1 MNIIKRNI
9 PNILTLTNLTSGL
22 FATLFA
28 ISGDLELAAICIF
41 IGVLFDFSDG
51 FVARIL
57 KANSELGKQLDSLAD
72 LISFGVAP
80 GMILFQLIHIS
91 ITSEKFLSTT
101 DLELST
107 LYPTMVA
114 FLIPIFSAIRLGKF
128 NLDTSQSSVFIGL
141 PTPASAIIIYQF
153 PNYILDTS
161 ILLIISIILPTLLIA
176 KLHLFS
182 LKMNKKEQLYSQLNI
197 FRMIL
202 IISAIILFYYFVFAA
217 IPFIVILYIILS
229 LLNNML

>member
-128 NLDTSQSSVFIGL
+128 NLDTRQSSVFIGL
-141 PTPASAIIIYQF
+141 PTPASAIIIASLPLIIKYQF

-161 ILLIISIILPTLLIA
+161 ILLIIKSHI
-176 KLHLFS
+176 
-182 LKMNKKEQLYSQLNI
+182 
-197 FRMIL
+197 
-202 IISAIILFYYFVFAA
+202 
-217 IPFIVILYIILS
+217 
-229 LLNNML
+229 